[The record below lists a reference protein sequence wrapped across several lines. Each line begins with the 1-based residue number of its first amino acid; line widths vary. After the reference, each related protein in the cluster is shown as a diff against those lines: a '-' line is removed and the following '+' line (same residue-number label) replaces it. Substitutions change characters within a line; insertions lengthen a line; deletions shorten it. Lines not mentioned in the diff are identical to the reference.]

1 MDPRLAR
8 NVRLWKDGCHSI
20 AHLTGKEAG
29 LEQHYKSS
37 MSRFFHVCEKFS
49 EYVHSIEILLHLSMI
64 PVLYEI
70 LTRYCPNLER
80 LRIREWNGRSGVRNA
95 LNDEVDRVLSRPL
108 LVRRTLTGL
117 NVHTTQREDGRPL
130 LVKIMTELIVKS
142 APNLETLVIPG
153 HLKFKSEWPPGI
165 AVVKTWLI
173 EKRYGRLI
181 CILKITCWSHYQRN
195 YLVFIVKNLV

>member
-1 MDPRLAR
+1 
-8 NVRLWKDGCHSI
+8 
-20 AHLTGKEAG
+20 
-29 LEQHYKSS
+29 